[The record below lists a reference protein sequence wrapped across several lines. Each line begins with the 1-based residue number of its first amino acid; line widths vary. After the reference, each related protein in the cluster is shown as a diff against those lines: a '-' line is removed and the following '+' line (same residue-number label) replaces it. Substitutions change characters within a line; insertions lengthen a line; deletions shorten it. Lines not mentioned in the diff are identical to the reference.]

1 LTDNKKILAAR
12 KGQVMEIDREI
23 EKLEVRLMEMAQL
36 IKSGS
41 KFDKT
46 GFCRKRAE
54 SQIKRAP
61 RD

>member
-36 IKSGS
+36 IKSGANS
-41 KFDKT
+41 
-46 GFCRKRAE
+46 
-54 SQIKRAP
+54 IKPAFAVNVP
-61 RD
+61 KAK